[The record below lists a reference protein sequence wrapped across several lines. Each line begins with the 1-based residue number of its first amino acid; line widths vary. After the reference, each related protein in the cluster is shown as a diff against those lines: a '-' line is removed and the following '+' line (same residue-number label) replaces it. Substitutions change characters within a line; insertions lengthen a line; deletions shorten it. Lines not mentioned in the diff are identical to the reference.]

1 MPQQPNLAS
10 MRNFFIIWFGQLVS
24 TIGSSMTSFAIE
36 IWAWEITGK
45 VTTLTLVGF
54 FANSEEVDYWQ

>member
-10 MRNFFIIWFGQLVS
+10 MRNFLIVWLGQLVS

-45 VTTLTLVGF
+45 ATTLTLIGF
-54 FANSEEVDYWQ
+54 FRLQVKQLP